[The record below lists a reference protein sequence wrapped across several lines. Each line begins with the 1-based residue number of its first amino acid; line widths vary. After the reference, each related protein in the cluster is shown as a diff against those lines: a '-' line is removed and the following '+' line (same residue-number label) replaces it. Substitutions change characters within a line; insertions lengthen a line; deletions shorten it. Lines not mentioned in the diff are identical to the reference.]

1 MITTS
6 VVPVIE
12 TPVIPKF
19 TTEVSVVAEQQITIS
34 ATDLYDDITVS
45 ITGAD
50 ADKFDTDVLIL
61 DKSGLMQIT
70 ITYESEEV
78 GEHEA
83 VLSLTSDYAQSVNVA
98 LNGTSSVA

>member
-1 MITTS
+1 M
-6 VVPVIE
+6 
-12 TPVIPKF
+12 
-19 TTEVSVVAEQQITIS
+19 
-34 ATDLYDDITVS
+34 
-45 ITGAD
+45 
-50 ADKFDTDVLIL
+50 LIL

-98 LNGTSSVA
+98 LNGTSSLAK